1 VKRRTLDREMV
12 SVDTVYGPI
21 HLKVARLK
29 GRILTATPEYEDC
42 RTLAAELGIP
52 LKQVL
57 AEAMYQF
64 QKANGVPEVLNEAQ
78 KEVQKEIQK

>member
-1 VKRRTLDREMV
+1 LN
-12 SVDTVYGPI
+12 
-21 HLKVARLK
+21 

-42 RTLAAELGIP
+42 RTVAAELGVP

-64 QKANGVPEVLNEAQ
+64 QKANGVPEVQNEVQ
-78 KEVQKEIQK
+78 KDVQKEIQKSDESAEAVGE